1 MPLSAIPVVMFG
13 VNVGSAVIYDDGTI
27 DLTMGSPCALGKDL
41 MARLQSGQF
50 AALNIMPA
58 GIDMP
63 PMPGLIETVVTDT
76 VNNTLAVGKKSKS
89 T

>member
-1 MPLSAIPVVMFG
+1 MPLNAIPVVMFG
-13 VNVGSAVIYDDGTI
+13 VNVGSATIHDDGTI
-27 DLTMGSPCALGKDL
+27 ALTMGSPCMLGKDL

-50 AALNIMPA
+50 TALNIMPA

-76 VNNTLAVGKKSKS
+76 VNNTLGAGKKTKNA
-89 T
+89 